1 MLPSV
6 RRYRLLR
13 AVVRAAS
20 VPFVGKRK
28 AVAERLLRAAF
39 GETVEARRHLMEV
52 HPADRVLGSRLRRR
66 GNWSRA
72 ETALYERCIRRGETV
87 VDCGANVGYFTLI
100 FARCVGAGGRVFAF
114 EPEPDN
120 FRLLARN
127 IARNGYRNVTA
138 VQRALSREE
147 GVAPLALAADNLGDH
162 RLGPMQE
169 ERPTINVPV
178 TTLDASVAARAGR
191 IDFLKLDVQ
200 GREPA
205 VLDGAREVLAAN
217 PKMWMLTEFW
227 PRAIAETGDDPEAFL
242 TGIAA
247 ADFSIAVLE
256 ESGRMTPLATE
267 ADRRRIC
274 TGATDVNLVC
284 WRGRSPLE
292 T

>member
-6 RRYRLLR
+6 RRYRMLR

-20 VPFVGKRK
+20 VPFLGKRK
-28 AVAERLLRAAF
+28 AVVERLLRAAF
-39 GETVEARRHLMEV
+39 GDTVEARRHLIEV

-66 GNWSRA
+66 GTWSRA

-100 FARCVGAGGRVFAF
+100 FARRVGPGGRVFAF
-114 EPEPDN
+114 EPEPGN
-120 FRLLARN
+120 FRLLERN

-138 VQRALSREE
+138 VPWALSREE
-147 GVAPLALAADNLGDH
+147 GTAPLCLAPDNLGDH

-169 ERPTINVPV
+169 ERQTVTVQV
-178 TTLDASVAARAGR
+178 TTLDASVAARAGH

-205 VLDGAREVLAAN
+205 VLDGAHEVLEAN
-217 PKMWMLTEFW
+217 PRMWMLTEFW
-227 PRAIAETGDDPEAFL
+227 PRAIAEAGDDPAAFL
-242 TGIAA
+242 TRIAA
-247 ADFSIAVLE
+247 AGFSIAVLE
-256 ESGRMTPLATE
+256 PSGRTTHLATE
-267 ADRRRIC
+267 TDRRRIC
-274 TGATDVNLVC
+274 TDATDVNLVC
-284 WRGRSPLE
+284 WRGRPPLA